1 MKKMDFGIKKTEEK
15 KEAEKKSRWTSV
27 QRLAK
32 KKGKEKPD
40 KLRWRLKLKKIN
52 ERKAAHKKLR
62 QARKKNRQMLIEK
75 GVIKA
80 A

>member
-1 MKKMDFGIKKTEEK
+1 MEKKEEK
-15 KEAEKKSRWTSV
+15 KVEKKARWNSV

-32 KKGKEKPD
+32 KKGVEKPD

-52 ERKAAHKKLR
+52 ERKDAHRKLR
-62 QARKKNRQMLIEK
+62 QARKKNRQVLIDK